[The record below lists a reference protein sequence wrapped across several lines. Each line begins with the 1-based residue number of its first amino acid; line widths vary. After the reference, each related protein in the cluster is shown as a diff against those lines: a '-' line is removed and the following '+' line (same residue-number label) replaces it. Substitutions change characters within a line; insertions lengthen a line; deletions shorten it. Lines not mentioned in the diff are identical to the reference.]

1 METAFDVPPVRKGH
15 RIDVAGTSCYWFEM
29 DHDGEGSRS
38 LLSIFDLYLN
48 QYNWDKFITPGST
61 VVDIGGH
68 SGDTAVPMQ
77 FLARGTVLS
86 IEPNPVVKPYLDLTC
101 NMNGHLG
108 KFVTAGEAVT
118 TEDMA
123 AVEILDHRNALCNGG
138 LIDPTW
144 TLELQAQMRSMSGDK
159 VTVPGLTLEHLLS
172 KYLTEEE
179 INNIS
184 FIKTDTEGHDVSI
197 LESSADLIDR
207 IKPVIFTEWF
217 FMYTDV
223 ESQRLFDVIEKLG
236 YLPFYP
242 TTLEPAV
249 ITKHSEDLV
258 LIHKTKV
265 NDYI

>member
-1 METAFDVPPVRKGH
+1 
-15 RIDVAGTSCYWFEM
+15 
-29 DHDGEGSRS
+29 
-38 LLSIFDLYLN
+38 
-48 QYNWDKFITPGST
+48 
-61 VVDIGGH
+61 
-68 SGDTAVPMQ
+68 
-77 FLARGTVLS
+77 
-86 IEPNPVVKPYLDLTC
+86 
-101 NMNGHLG
+101 
-108 KFVTAGEAVT
+108 
-118 TEDMA
+118 
-123 AVEILDHRNALCNGG
+123 
-138 LIDPTW
+138 
-144 TLELQAQMRSMSGDK
+144 
-159 VTVPGLTLEHLLS
+159 LLS

-258 LIHKTKV
+258 LIHKAKV